1 MAKETTVPPPPSA
14 PELNVY
20 VSSPSGPR
28 PAKETTFREWVVTN
42 QIGISLTILAML
54 LALHNL
60 YPSLRPFTQPFFE
73 LSYHDSASNTYVQ
86 GWNDAYFVV
95 SATLALTAA
104 RAIII
109 EWVIQPLGRSWGL
122 KRKAAL
128 RLAEQ
133 GWLALYYG
141 FIWTIGLY
149 IWKNSYY
156 WFDFAAIWKEWPAR
170 SLGGLMK
177 WYILVELA
185 FLLQQIFV
193 IHIEERRKDHYQM
206 LSHHVIT
213 STLLSS
219 AYVYGFYNV
228 SNVVLCLMDIVD
240 VLLPSAK
247 ILKYLKFQNACNV
260 AFGVFMTVWF
270 ITRHVFYNMLWWSIY
285 KNVPQQMSYGCYSG
299 ATAEMIS
306 TNGYPDSF
314 AYLFGPFRGLENPI
328 CMNRT
333 IKWIFLSFLLSIQLL
348 SIVWLGMIVR
358 VAYGVVYRGNAEDT
372 RSDEEDEVEM
382 DGTLATNGTARLAA
396 KDGVSAAPVVVND
409 SAPGLDR
416 RRSNGAG
423 SMRARGRGRVPFDQS
438 DRKALLGRIGCD
450 KPT

>member
-1 MAKETTVPPPPSA
+1 MAKETTIAPPQSA
-14 PELNVY
+14 AELNVY
-20 VSSPSGPR
+20 VSSPNGPR
-28 PAKETTFREWVVTN
+28 PAKETTFREWVVSN

-60 YPSLRPFTQPFFE
+60 YPSLRPYTQPFFE
-73 LSYHDSASNTYVQ
+73 LSYHDPVSNTYVQ
-86 GWNDAYFVV
+86 GWDDIYFVF
-95 SATLALTAA
+95 SATLALTAV

-109 EWVIQPLGRSWGL
+109 EWILQPLGRSLGL

-133 GWLALYYG
+133 GWQVLYYG
-141 FIWTIGLY
+141 FIWTVGLY
-149 IWKNSYY
+149 LWKNSNY
-156 WFDFAAIWKEWPAR
+156 WFDFGAIWNEWPAR
-170 SLGGLMK
+170 PVGGLMK

-193 IHIEERRKDHYQM
+193 IHVEEKRKDHYQM

-213 STLLSS
+213 STLLGS
-219 AYVYGFYNV
+219 AYIYGFYNV

-240 VLLPSAK
+240 VLLPTAK
-247 ILKYLKFQNACNV
+247 VLKYLKFQNACNV
-260 AFGVFMTVWF
+260 AFGIFMATWVV
-270 ITRHVFYNMLWWSIY
+270 TRHVLYNVLWWSIY

-299 ATAEMIS
+299 ETAEMIS
-306 TNGYPDSF
+306 DNGYPDAV
-314 AYLFGPFRGLENPI
+314 AYMFGPFLNLKNPV

-348 SIVWLGMIVR
+348 SIVWFSMIVR
-358 VAYGVVYRGNAEDT
+358 VAYRVVCSGAAEDT

-382 DGTLATNGTARLAA
+382 DEDSTDTGTVRLAA
-396 KDGVSAAPVVVND
+396 KENGNAAPATVNEN
-409 SAPGLDR
+409 APGLDR
-416 RRSNGAG
+416 RRSNGSA
-423 SMRARGRGRVPFDQS
+423 SARARGRGRVPFDQS

>member
-1 MAKETTVPPPPSA
+1 MAKETTIAPPVA
-14 PELNVY
+14 ELNVY

-28 PAKETTFREWVVTN
+28 PAKETTFREWVVSN

-60 YPSLRPFTQPFFE
+60 YPSLRPYTQPFFE
-73 LSYHDSASNTYVQ
+73 LSYHDPATNTYVQ
-86 GWNDAYFVV
+86 GWNDIYFVF
-95 SATLALTAA
+95 SATLALTAV
-104 RAIII
+104 RAIVI
-109 EWVIQPLGRSWGL
+109 EWILQPVGRSLGL

-133 GWLALYYG
+133 GWQVLYYG
-141 FIWTIGLY
+141 FIWAVGLY
-149 IWKNSYY
+149 LWKNSNY
-156 WFDFAAIWKEWPAR
+156 WCDFSTIWNEWPAR
-170 SLGGLMK
+170 PVDGLMK

-193 IHIEERRKDHYQM
+193 IHVEEKRKDHYQM
-206 LSHHVIT
+206 LSHHIIT
-213 STLLSS
+213 STLLGS
-219 AYVYGFYNV
+219 AYIYGFYNV

-240 VLLPSAK
+240 VLLPAAK
-247 ILKYLKFQNACNV
+247 VLKYLKFQNACNV
-260 AFGVFMTVWF
+260 AFGIFMATWVV
-270 ITRHVFYNMLWWSIY
+270 TRHVLYNMLWWSIY

-299 ATAEMIS
+299 ETAEMIS
-306 TNGYPDSF
+306 TNGYPDAF
-314 AYLFGPFRGLENPI
+314 AYMFGPFLSLKNPI

-348 SIVWLGMIVR
+348 SIVWFSMIVR
-358 VAYGVVYRGNAEDT
+358 VAYRVVCSGAAEDT

-382 DGTLATNGTARLAA
+382 DEDSTHTGTVRLAA
-396 KDGVSAAPVVVND
+396 KENGNAAPAVVNEN
-409 SAPGLDR
+409 APGLDR
-416 RRSNGAG
+416 RRSNGSAAA
-423 SMRARGRGRVPFDQS
+423 RACGRGRVPFDQS